1 MMLVFDILLR
11 KMVKTLTISL
21 IKKYWKRQKGQKTLP
36 ECQSVIYEWSKY
48 FRSGHFG
55 FSIIKNDYNQNN
67 VIDKK
72 KIKEQPIVKVDY
84 SKFEKRI
91 NLIST
96 PTLEGVWS
104 DGTYKVGIIKTVDGY
119 SGFII
124 NADKTSWTP
133 NQLKFLINNLSS
145 G

>member
-1 MMLVFDILLR
+1 MVEILLG
-11 KMVKTLTISL
+11 VDI
-21 IKKYWKRQKGQKTLP
+21 
-36 ECQSVIYEWSKY
+36 
-48 FRSGHFG
+48 FG

-104 DGTYKVGIIKTVDGY
+104 DGT
-119 SGFII
+119 
-124 NADKTSWTP
+124 
-133 NQLKFLINNLSS
+133 
-145 G
+145 